1 MAPVSG
7 GTAEVDI
14 LTMWQRLRGTEYT
27 LDIDQE
33 KYLEVEAL
41 FIDQMYKY
49 YMPPEATAVNP
60 VISFSP
66 MPGGALTANTQM
78 MRDNNTLHLFPEVIK
93 NMREVVVKG
102 GFGAS
107 VTPVSQ
113 FYFQQAFA
121 NTIQGHWKKITEGYG
136 KMVLGYFG
144 KTPATPDEE
153 VVRLASEQL
162 GLPPTVEDVHDINDR
177 NPELGVVYNKLL
189 LQNAHIPQTDENIFI
204 AATCGAKGIAFLQG
218 DCSTGIRYKADIAVE
233 IKATPRAEVVAAY
246 HEAHK
251 HDIHQKEVNHRLE
264 ELFSKLPPAT
274 AVQAPSASKV
284 ISMAGNFTVF
294 VDGSPYTVSFA
305 EGSAIN
311 PQSIIAPEVSAAPA
325 LAEPTVSPGTPVQAV
340 MPGNVFSITVKVGDE
355 VLEGEEVAVIEAM
368 KMETP
373 VKAPCAGRILSITVA
388 KGDTVGMGEI
398 MMTIG

>member
-1 MAPVSG
+1 MLIPVG
-7 GTAEVDI
+7 
-14 LTMWQRLRGTEYT
+14 RGWMVAM
-27 LDIDQE
+27 LLSSHLLPLKLADVSRPGVKDDADQIAFTG
-33 KYLEVEAL
+33 V
-41 FIDQMYKY
+41 FF
-49 YMPPEATAVNP
+49 
-60 VISFSP
+60 VIF
-66 MPGGALTANTQM
+66 
-78 MRDNNTLHLFPEVIK
+78 HLFPAVIN

-121 NTIQGHWKKITEGYG
+121 NTIQGHWKKITDGYG

-144 KTPATPDEE
+144 KTPALPDAE

-162 GLPPTVEDVHDINDR
+162 GLAPTVEDVHDINDR
-177 NPELGVVYNKLL
+177 NPELGVAYNRSL
-189 LQNAHIPQTDENIFI
+189 LQKANIPQTDENIFI

-264 ELFSKLPPAT
+264 ELFSKLPSAAPAPE
-274 AVQAPSASKV
+274 PSASKV

-294 VDGSPYTVSFA
+294 VDGAPYTVSFA

-311 PQSIIAPEVSAAPA
+311 PQGVTAPPVAEVAPDPQPHA
-325 LAEPTVSPGTPVQAV
+325 GTPVQAV
-340 MPGNVFSITVKVGDE
+340 MPGNVFSISVKVGDE
-355 VLEGEEVAVIEAM
+355 VKEGEEVAVIEAM

-398 MMTIG
+398 MMTIE